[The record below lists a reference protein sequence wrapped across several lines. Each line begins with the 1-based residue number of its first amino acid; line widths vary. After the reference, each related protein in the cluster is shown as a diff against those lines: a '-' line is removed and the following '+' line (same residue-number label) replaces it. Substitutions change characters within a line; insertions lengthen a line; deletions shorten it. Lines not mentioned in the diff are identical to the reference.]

1 MRSFPT
7 AQARRLWRVL
17 VRSRR
22 HVLSLQNWKTRV
34 VFWAGAV
41 ATGATAALFAS
52 GATLANDLYHRVIAI
67 SHWLPYLISPLGLVV
82 ALWAT
87 RRFFSGAEG
96 SGIPQTIAVLGYADW
111 QRRARLLSPRIAI
124 GKLLLTT
131 LGLGVGASIGREG
144 PSVHVGAS
152 IMYGVGR
159 LARFPRHDLER
170 GLILAGGAA
179 GVAAA
184 FNTPI
189 AGIIFAIEEMSRSFE
204 ERTSGTMIIAVIL
217 AGMTALAIKGNYTY
231 FGTTQAAIA
240 ASAWPAV
247 LVYGILGGLFGGLF
261 SATLIAGT
269 RRIAPLVARYPY
281 RVALG
286 CGLAI
291 ALLGTLSGYTTFG
304 TGYDEAKGI
313 LVGANQAG
321 AMFPVYKM
329 LATIASYLS
338 GIPGGIFAPSL
349 AVGAG
354 MGADVAPLFPKIPL
368 AAAVVLGMVS
378 YFSGVVQTPITAFV
392 IVMEITD
399 NHEMTFAL
407 MAASFIAYGVSQ
419 LICREPIYRALAQRF
434 AESDAAPGGASP
446 TARDT
451 RA

>member
-1 MRSFPT
+1 MIMSPFLLRQS
-7 AQARRLWRVL
+7 RRVMRVL
-17 VRSRR
+17 GRSRR
-22 HVLSLQNWKTRV
+22 QILSLQNWKTRI
-34 VFWAGAV
+34 VFWGGAI

-52 GATLANDLYHRVIAI
+52 SATLANDLFHRVAAVAP
-67 SHWLPYLISPLGLVV
+67 WLPYLVSPLGLLA

-87 RRFFSGAEG
+87 RRFFAGAEG
-96 SGIPQTIAVLGYADW
+96 SGIPQTIAVLGYTDW

-131 LGLGVGASIGREG
+131 LGLGAGASIGREG

-159 LARFPRHDLER
+159 LARFPRHDMER

-240 ASAWPAV
+240 ASAWPMV

-269 RRIAPLVARYPY
+269 RKIAPLLTRYPY
-281 RVALG
+281 RVALV

-304 TGYDEAKGI
+304 TGYD
-313 LVGANQAG
+313 
-321 AMFPVYKM
+321 
-329 LATIASYLS
+329 
-338 GIPGGIFAPSL
+338 
-349 AVGAG
+349 
-354 MGADVAPLFPKIPL
+354 
-368 AAAVVLGMVS
+368 
-378 YFSGVVQTPITAFV
+378 
-392 IVMEITD
+392 
-399 NHEMTFAL
+399 
-407 MAASFIAYGVSQ
+407 
-419 LICREPIYRALAQRF
+419 
-434 AESDAAPGGASP
+434 
-446 TARDT
+446 
-451 RA
+451 